1 MREAMQWFLD
11 SKEACVLEVMIPY
24 TEHVLPMIPSGKT
37 YKDVIYQGKE
47 TLKAEP
53 GL

>member
-1 MREAMQWFLD
+1 MVPF
-11 SKEACVLEVMIPY
+11 

-37 YKDVIYQGKE
+37 YKDVIYEGKQE
-47 TLKAEP
+47 LKAGT